1 MQELIDFIE
10 DIAPTKMEQLN
21 IIIGGALGAVVGF
34 IFHGLT
40 TAFFWLL
47 IFVAVDYVSGLI
59 QAIHNHNLSS
69 KVGFK
74 GIIKKVIILSV
85 VILFHGLAEIV
96 SMPALD
102 TAVIFAFSLNELFS
116 ILENIERAGLGN
128 IIPPGVKQIL
138 VIYENKGN
146 SIIDNLKGDKK

>member
-1 MQELIDFIE
+1 MQEFIDFIE

-40 TAFFWLL
+40 TVFYWLL